1 MEVAMSAMSLNLFAL
16 LGAVSLA
23 LVGCGGGG
31 SGSPPSGGPGPN
43 PPGNNPPGGNPPSD
57 PAIAEFSTDKVSYFI
72 GEKATLTVRFSG
84 RTGRIEPHIG
94 AVQSG
99 ASVQTEAL
107 DGPRDLR
114 LVVESAAGTVSR
126 SLRLPVQ
133 YRDRYRT
140 LAANFG
146 SRGHTATLAGDGSV
160 LLIGGSR
167 GQGTLSTSIERFDP
181 RSNTLLKIGNLLNGR
196 EGHRAVR
203 LNSGRILVTGG
214 IPGFPVT
221 TAEVVDERTGEV
233 STTGNPRVQRVSHT
247 ATRFGNDKV
256 LITGGYSSGEGAVL
270 GISRSAEIWEPATNR
285 FRLLPA
291 TMRVARAGH
300 SATLLPDGRILI
312 TGGLS
317 PNANYQFAEV
327 FDPATET
334 FSVFPA
340 IDNRERG
347 LHATAQLP
355 DGSVLVLGGET
366 EATVPRAMVVQ
377 FLADGGGPSRVLAD
391 LVRPRTLVEGAVSRD
406 GRVFLFGG
414 EAGPGNVT
422 TATAEAYSAAT
433 GGATI
438 ADMPYP
444 RVGHTTTRLLDG
456 RFLIAGGEDA
466 DGRLVPAVLLYE

>member
-1 MEVAMSAMSLNLFAL
+1 MFAKALNSVVRVCVASL
-16 LGAVSLA
+16 G
-23 LVGCGGGG
+23 LVGCE
-31 SGSPPSGGPGPN
+31 PGPE
-43 PPGNNPPGGNPPSD
+43 
-57 PAIAEFSTDKVSYFI
+57 IVEFSADRSSYFI

-84 RTGRIEPHIG
+84 GTARIDPDIG
-94 AVQSG
+94 PVQDG
-99 ASVQTEAL
+99 ATVQTGVL
-107 DGPRDLR
+107 DGPKELR
-114 LVVESAAGTVSR
+114 LVVQSAGVSMTR

-133 YRDRYRT
+133 YRDSYRT
-140 LAANFG
+140 LGATF
-146 SRGHTATLAGDGSV
+146 SSLGHTASLAADGSV

-181 RSNTLLKIGNLLNGR
+181 RSSTLRKIGNLSNGR
-196 EGHRAVR
+196 KGHRAVR
-203 LNSGRILVTGG
+203 LSSGRILVTGG
-214 IPGFPVT
+214 TTGLPVT
-221 TAEVVDERTGEV
+221 TAEVVDERTGAV
-233 STTGNPRVQRVSHT
+233 SPTGNPRVQRVSHT

-256 LITGGYSSGEGAVL
+256 LITGGYSSGEGAML
-270 GISRSAEIWEPATNR
+270 GISRSAEIWEPATNT

-291 TMRVARAGH
+291 TMRMARAGH

-327 FDPATET
+327 FDPATEK
-334 FSVFPA
+334 FSVLA
-340 IDNRERG
+340 SVDNRERG
-347 LHATAQLP
+347 LHATGQLP

-366 EATVPRAMVVQ
+366 EATVPRATVVQ
-377 FLADGGGPSRVLAD
+377 FLADGGGTSRVLAD

-414 EAGPGNVT
+414 EVGPGNVT

-438 ADMPYP
+438 ADMPQA

>member
-1 MEVAMSAMSLNLFAL
+1 MFAKVLKSIVPICVAC
-16 LGAVSLA
+16 LG
-23 LVGCGGGG
+23 LVGCE
-31 SGSPPSGGPGPN
+31 PGPE
-43 PPGNNPPGGNPPSD
+43 
-57 PAIAEFSTDKVSYFI
+57 IVEFSADRSSYSI

-84 RTGRIEPHIG
+84 GTGRIDPDIG
-94 AVQSG
+94 PVQDG
-99 ASVQTEAL
+99 ATVQTGVL
-107 DGPRDLR
+107 DGPKELR
-114 LVVESAAGTVSR
+114 LVVQSAGVSVTR

-133 YRDRYRT
+133 YRDSYRT
-140 LAANFG
+140 LGATLS
-146 SRGHTATLAGDGSV
+146 SRDHTASLAADGSV

-167 GQGTLSTSIERFDP
+167 GQGILSASIERFDP
-181 RSNTLLKIGNLLNGR
+181 RSNTLRKIGNLANGR
-196 EGHRAVR
+196 KGHRAVR

-214 IPGFPVT
+214 TTGLPVT
-221 TAEVVDERTGEV
+221 TAELVDERRGAV
-233 STTGNPRVQRVSHT
+233 STTGNPRVQRTSHT

-256 LITGGYSSGEGAVL
+256 LITGGYRSGEGAVL
-270 GISRSAEIWEPATNR
+270 GISRSAEIWEPSTNR

-317 PNANYQFAEV
+317 PNSSYQFAEV

-334 FSVFPA
+334 FSVFA
-340 IDNRERG
+340 AVDNRERG

-366 EATVPRAMVVQ
+366 EATVPRATVVQ
-377 FLADGGGPSRVLAD
+377 FLPDGGGTSRVLAD
-391 LVRPRTLVEGAVSRD
+391 LVRPRTLVDGAVSRD

-414 EAGPGNVT
+414 EVGPGNVT
-422 TATAEAYSAAT
+422 TAAAEAYSAAT

-438 ADMPYP
+438 ADMPQA
-444 RVGHTTTRLLDG
+444 RVGHTVTRLLDG

-466 DGRLVPAVLLYE
+466 DGRLVPTVLFYE

>member
-1 MEVAMSAMSLNLFAL
+1 
-16 LGAVSLA
+16 
-23 LVGCGGGG
+23 
-31 SGSPPSGGPGPN
+31 
-43 PPGNNPPGGNPPSD
+43 
-57 PAIAEFSTDKVSYFI
+57 
-72 GEKATLTVRFSG
+72 
-84 RTGRIEPHIG
+84 
-94 AVQSG
+94 
-99 ASVQTEAL
+99 
-107 DGPRDLR
+107 
-114 LVVESAAGTVSR
+114 
-126 SLRLPVQ
+126 
-133 YRDRYRT
+133 
-140 LAANFG
+140 
-146 SRGHTATLAGDGSV
+146 
-160 LLIGGSR
+160 
-167 GQGTLSTSIERFDP
+167 
-181 RSNTLLKIGNLLNGR
+181 
-196 EGHRAVR
+196 
-203 LNSGRILVTGG
+203 
-214 IPGFPVT
+214 
-221 TAEVVDERTGEV
+221 
-233 STTGNPRVQRVSHT
+233 
-247 ATRFGNDKV
+247 V

-377 FLADGGGPSRVLAD
+377 FLADGGGTSRVLAD